1 MTDKLI
7 VLNNSDER
15 VKEGFIKL
23 DDGKY
28 LTIAFLGKK
37 GDYRYFIDG
46 KTGDFN
52 LKNHCKINSSAIPK
66 NAGIFLI
73 ENNIAYLT
81 LFCGDKEKIKS
92 EFSKIANLTVGDYQY
107 TSVNIITEEEPQTET
122 EAEQPKTEKEP
133 AYKETGYVLPEDFIA
148 PPSEIPESFFDCNK
162 DKFNE
167 ILSLNQP
174 NQILMDLIPES
185 KWVDVPD
192 ENYTFGIIFD
202 ENDSPLYIC
211 YGFKLG
217 WSEEP
222 PEKLEGYSQWIPL
235 DYNDPQGNGLWV
247 IYINA
252 QTGER
257 LK

>member
-7 VLNNSDER
+7 ILNKNDKR
-15 VKEGFIKL
+15 VKEGFIKSE
-23 DDGKY
+23 DGKY
-28 LTIAFLGKK
+28 LTIAFSGEK

-46 KTGDFN
+46 NLGDFN
-52 LKNHCKINSSAIPK
+52 LKNYCKISSSAIPK

-73 ENNIAYLT
+73 NGDIAYLM
-81 LFCGDKEKIKS
+81 LFYGNKDRIKS
-92 EFSKIANLTVGDYQY
+92 EFSKLTNLTVGDYED
-107 TSVNIITEEEPQTET
+107 TSVKIITETET
-122 EAEQPKTEKEP
+122 EQPETKKEP
-133 AYKETGYVLPEDFIA
+133 EYKETGYVLPEDFIA
-148 PPSEIPESFFDCNK
+148 PPEEIPESFFDCNK
-162 DKFNE
+162 EKFNE
-167 ILSLNQP
+167 ILSSNQP

-222 PEKLEGYSQWIPL
+222 PEKLEGYCQWIPL

>member
-23 DDGKY
+23 EDGKY
-28 LTIAFLGKK
+28 LTIAFLGEK

-46 KTGDFN
+46 KIGDFN
-52 LKNHCKINSSAIPK
+52 FKNHCKINFSAIPK

-73 ENNIAYLT
+73 NGDIAYLM
-81 LFCGDKEKIKS
+81 LFYGDKEKVKS
-92 EFSKIANLTVGDYQY
+92 EFSKLANLTIGDFVNV
-107 TSVNIITEEEPQTET
+107 SVTTVTETKT
-122 EAEQPKTEKEP
+122 EAEQPEINKEP
-133 AYKETGYVLPEDFIA
+133 AYKETGYVLPENFIQ
-148 PPSEIPESFFDCNK
+148 PPEEIPNSFFDCNK
-162 DKFNE
+162 EKFNE
-167 ILSLNQP
+167 ILYNNPANES
-174 NQILMDLIPES
+174 LMDLIPES
-185 KWVDVPD
+185 KWVDVED
-192 ENYTFGIIFD
+192 ENHTFGIIYD
-202 ENDSPLYIC
+202 ENNVPLYIC

-222 PEKLEGYSQWIPL
+222 PEKLEGYCQWIPL
-235 DYNDPQGNGLWV
+235 DCADPRGDGIWV

>member
-15 VKEGFIKL
+15 VKEGFIKSE
-23 DDGKY
+23 DGKY
-28 LTIAFLGKK
+28 LTIAFLGEK

-46 KTGDFN
+46 KIGDFN
-52 LKNHCKINSSAIPK
+52 FKNHCKINSSVIPK

-73 ENNIAYLT
+73 NGDIAYLT
-81 LFCGDKEKIKS
+81 LFYGDKDRIKS
-92 EFSKIANLTVGDYQY
+92 EFSKATNLTIWDVLDV
-107 TSVNIITEEEPQTET
+107 SITTETKT
-122 EAEQPKTEKEP
+122 EAEQPEINKEP

-148 PPSEIPESFFDCNK
+148 PPQEIPESFFDCNK
-162 DKFNE
+162 EKFNE

-222 PEKLEGYSQWIPL
+222 PEKLEGYCQWIPL

>member
-1 MTDKLI
+1 MIDKLI
-7 VLNNSDER
+7 ILNKNNDLL
-15 VKEGFIKL
+15 KEGFIKIE
-23 DDGKY
+23 DSKI
-28 LTIAFLGKK
+28 LTVAFTGEK
-37 GDYRYFIDG
+37 GDYRYCIDG
-46 KTGDFN
+46 CVGDFN
-52 LKNHCKINSSAIPK
+52 FKNCYKTTCSNAPK

-81 LFCGDKEKIKS
+81 LFCGDKEKIKC
-92 EFSKIANLTVGDYQY
+92 EFSKKANVTVGDY
-107 TSVNIITEEEPQTET
+107 SEKVNTVATPT
-122 EAEQPKTEKEP
+122 EP
-133 AYKETGYVLPEDFIA
+133 AYKETGYVLPENFIA
-148 PPSEIPESFFDCNK
+148 PPSEVPESFFDCNK

-167 ILSLNQP
+167 ILFNNQP
-174 NQILMDLIPES
+174 NRALMDLIPES
-185 KWVDVPD
+185 KWVDVEN
-192 ENYTFGIIFD
+192 ENYTFGIIYD

-211 YGFKLG
+211 YGFDLG

-222 PEKLEGYSQWIPL
+222 PEKLEGYCQWIPL

>member
-23 DDGKY
+23 EDGKY
-28 LTIAFLGKK
+28 LTIAFLGEK

-46 KTGDFN
+46 KIGDFN
-52 LKNHCKINSSAIPK
+52 FKNHCKINSSVIPK

-73 ENNIAYLT
+73 NGDIAYLT
-81 LFCGDKEKIKS
+81 LFYGDKDRIKS
-92 EFSKIANLTVGDYQY
+92 EFSKATNLTIGDVLDI
-107 TSVNIITEEEPQTET
+107 SVTTETKT
-122 EAEQPKTEKEP
+122 EAEQPEINKEP

-148 PPSEIPESFFDCNK
+148 PPQEIPESFFDCNK

-185 KWVDVPD
+185 KWVDVTD

-235 DYNDPQGNGLWV
+235 DYNDPQGHGLWV

>member
-7 VLNNSDER
+7 VLNNCDER
-15 VKEGFIKL
+15 IKEGFIKTE
-23 DDGKY
+23 DGKY
-28 LTIAFLGKK
+28 LTIAFLGQK

-46 KTGDFN
+46 KIGDFN
-52 LKNHCKINSSAIPK
+52 FKNHCKINCSDIPD

-73 ENNIAYLT
+73 ENDIAYLM
-81 LFCGDKEKIKS
+81 LFYGDKEKVKN
-92 EFSKIANLTVGDYQY
+92 EFSKITNQNVKKRETA
-107 TSVNIITEEEPQTET
+107 SVNITADEPQIK
-122 EAEQPKTEKEP
+122 AEPMKTEKEP

-148 PPSEIPESFFDCNK
+148 PPEEIPESFFDCNK
-162 DKFNE
+162 EQFNN
-167 ILSLNQP
+167 ILSSNKP

-192 ENYTFGIIFD
+192 ENYTFGIIYD
-202 ENDSPLYIC
+202 ENDAPLYIC
-211 YGFKLG
+211 YGFNLG

-235 DYNDPQGNGLWV
+235 DYNDPQGHGLWV

-252 QTGER
+252 QTGQR